1 MSTLATTATATAAAT
16 RPGTAGIEGDGFV
29 SAYAG
34 RTAPAP
40 IPFARLLKV
49 ELRKMFD
56 TRSGLWL
63 MASVGILAALASA
76 AVVLWA
82 PDDQVTY
89 ETFAAAVGFPMAVL
103 LPVIAVLAVTSEW
116 SQRNGLTTFTLVPH
130 RGRVIAAKAVGALLV
145 AVGGML
151 VAAAVGVVGNL
162 VGSALNGTDA
172 VWDVSLGD
180 FTAIVL
186 ANVLGVFLGFML
198 GAVLRSSPAALVG
211 YLVLSFV
218 LVPLTMTLAA
228 AQEWFADIQ
237 PWVDWNFV
245 QSQLFE
251 GLPTDGEY
259 WAQLGVTTSAWLLLP
274 LAWGLWRLVRAE
286 VK

>member
-1 MSTLATTATATAAAT
+1 MSTLTTPAGTGSATTGA
-16 RPGTAGIEGDGFV
+16 GTEQGGFV
-29 SAYAG
+29 SAYAD

-49 ELRKMFD
+49 EARKMFD
-56 TRSGLWL
+56 TRSGTWL
-63 MASVGILAALASA
+63 MASVGILAVLASV

-89 ETFAAAVGFPMAVL
+89 GSFAAAVGFPMAVL
-103 LPVIAVLAVTSEW
+103 LPVIAVLSVTSEW

-130 RGRVIAAKAVGALLV
+130 RGRVVAAKAVVALGV

-151 VAAAVGVVGNL
+151 VAAGVGVLGNL
-162 VGSALNGTDA
+162 LGSALNGTDA
-172 VWDVSLGD
+172 IWDVSMAD

-211 YLVLSFV
+211 YLVISFV

-259 WAQLGVTTSAWLLLP
+259 WAQLGVTTATWLLLP
-274 LAWGLWRLVRAE
+274 LAWGLWRLGRAE

>member
-1 MSTLATTATATAAAT
+1 MSTLTTPA
-16 RPGTAGIEGDGFV
+16 GTGTGPTTTGAGAEQGGFV

-40 IPFARLLKV
+40 IPFTRLLKV

-63 MASVGILAALASA
+63 MASIGILAALASA

-89 ETFAAAVGFPMAVL
+89 GTFAAAVGFPMAVL

-162 VGSALNGTDA
+162 VGSALNSTDA
-172 VWDVSLGD
+172 IWDVSLSD

-211 YLVLSFV
+211 YLVISFV

-228 AQEWFADIQ
+228 AQQWFADIQ

-259 WAQLGVTTSAWLLLP
+259 WAQLAVTTSTWLLLP
-274 LAWGLWRLVRAE
+274 LAWGLWRLGRAE

>member
-1 MSTLATTATATAAAT
+1 MTTLTAHSSPAGLA
-16 RPGTAGIEGDGFV
+16 PGAGHV
-29 SAYAG
+29 PAYAD
-34 RTAPAP
+34 RPAPAP

-103 LPVIAVLAVTSEW
+103 LPVIAVLSVTSEW

-130 RGRVIAAKAVGALLV
+130 RGRVVAAKAAGALIV
-145 AVGGML
+145 AVAGML
-151 VAAAVGVVGNL
+151 VAAGVGVLGNL

-172 VWDVSLGD
+172 VWDVSVSD

-186 ANVLGVFLGFML
+186 ANVLGVFMGFML

-211 YLVLSFV
+211 YLVVSFV

-228 AQEWFADIQ
+228 AQQWFADIQ
-237 PWVDWNFV
+237 PWVDWNFT
-245 QSQLFE
+245 QGALFE
-251 GLPTDGEY
+251 GLPSDGEY
-259 WAQLGVTTSAWLLLP
+259 WAQLGVTTSVWLLLP
-274 LAWGLWRLVRAE
+274 LAWGMWRLLRAE

>member
-1 MSTLATTATATAAAT
+1 MSTLTTHTGDSPATT
-16 RPGTAGIEGDGFV
+16 GAGAERSGFV
-29 SAYAG
+29 PTYAA
-34 RTAPAP
+34 RPAPAP

-63 MASVGILAALASA
+63 MASIGILAALASA

-130 RGRVIAAKAVGALLV
+130 RGRVVAAKAVGALLV

-151 VAAAVGVVGNL
+151 VAAAVGVLGNL

-172 VWDVSLGD
+172 VWDVSVSD
-180 FTAIVL
+180 FAAIVL

-211 YLVLSFV
+211 YLVISFV
-218 LVPLTMTLAA
+218 LVPLTMALAA

-237 PWVDWNFV
+237 PWVDWNFT
-245 QSQLFE
+245 QGRLFE

-259 WAQLGVTTSAWLLLP
+259 WAQLGVTTTVWLLLP

>member
-1 MSTLATTATATAAAT
+1 MSTLTTPTDPTPTAPTSGVE
-16 RPGTAGIEGDGFV
+16 PSGFV

-49 ELRKMFD
+49 EARKMFD

-63 MASVGILAALASA
+63 MSSVGILAVVASV

-89 ETFAAAVGFPMAVL
+89 GSFAAAVGFPMAVL
-103 LPVIAVLAVTSEW
+103 LPVIAVLSVTSEW

-130 RGRVIAAKAVGALLV
+130 RGRVVAAKAVVALGV

-151 VAAAVGVVGNL
+151 VAAGVGVLGNL
-162 VGSALNGTDA
+162 LGSALNGTDA
-172 VWDVSLGD
+172 IWDVSLAD
-180 FTAIVL
+180 FSAIVL
-186 ANVLGVFLGFML
+186 ANVLGVFMGFML
-198 GAVLRSSPAALVG
+198 GTVLRSSPAALVG
-211 YLVLSFV
+211 YLVVSFV

-228 AQEWFADIQ
+228 VQQWFADIQ
-237 PWVDWNFV
+237 PWVDWNYT
-245 QSQLFE
+245 QGALFE
-251 GLPTDGEY
+251 GLPGDGEY

-274 LAWGLWRLVRAE
+274 LAWGVWRLLRAE

>member
-1 MSTLATTATATAAAT
+1 MTTLTTAPSTATPPA
-16 RPGTAGIEGDGFV
+16 FV
-29 SAYAG
+29 SAYAD
-34 RTAPAP
+34 RAVPAP

-49 ELRKMFD
+49 EARKMFD
-56 TRSGLWL
+56 TRSGMWL

-82 PDDQVTY
+82 PDAEVTY
-89 ETFAAAVGFPMAVL
+89 GTFAAAVGFPMAVL
-103 LPVIAVLAVTSEW
+103 LPVIAVLSVTSEW

-130 RGRVIAAKAVGALLV
+130 RGRVVAAKAVVALAV

-172 VWDVSLGD
+172 IWDVSASD
-180 FTAIVL
+180 FAAIVL
-186 ANVLGVFLGFML
+186 ANVLGVFMGFML

-211 YLVLSFV
+211 YLVVSFV
-218 LVPLTMTLAA
+218 LVPLTMALAA
-228 AQEWFADIQ
+228 AQQWFADIQ
-237 PWVDWNFV
+237 PWVDWNYT
-245 QSQLFE
+245 QGELFN

-259 WAQLGVTTSAWLLLP
+259 WAQLGVTSLVWLVLP
-274 LAWGLWRLVRAE
+274 LAYGVWRLVRAE

>member
-1 MSTLATTATATAAAT
+1 MSTLTTPA
-16 RPGTAGIEGDGFV
+16 GTGTGPTTTGAGAEQGGFV

-40 IPFARLLKV
+40 IPFTRLLKV

-63 MASVGILAALASA
+63 MASIGILAALASA

-89 ETFAAAVGFPMAVL
+89 GTFAAAVGFPMAVL

-172 VWDVSLGD
+172 IWDVSLSD

-211 YLVLSFV
+211 YLVISFV

-228 AQEWFADIQ
+228 AQQWFADIQ

-259 WAQLGVTTSAWLLLP
+259 WAQLAVTTSTWLLLP

>member
-1 MSTLATTATATAAAT
+1 MSTLTTHAGDSPATT
-16 RPGTAGIEGDGFV
+16 RAGAERGGFV
-29 SAYAG
+29 PAYAA
-34 RTAPAP
+34 RPAPAP

-63 MASVGILAALASA
+63 MASIGILAALASA

-130 RGRVIAAKAVGALLV
+130 RGRVVAAKAVGALLV

-151 VAAAVGVVGNL
+151 VAAAVGVLGNL

-172 VWDVSLGD
+172 IWDVSASD

-228 AQEWFADIQ
+228 AQQWFADIQ
-237 PWVDWNFV
+237 PWVDWNFT

-259 WAQLGVTTSAWLLLP
+259 WAQLGVTTTVWLLLP
-274 LAWGLWRLVRAE
+274 LAWGLWRLVRDE

>member
-1 MSTLATTATATAAAT
+1 MTTLTTSPSAAAAA
-16 RPGTAGIEGDGFV
+16 PGGTP
-29 SAYAG
+29 SAYAD
-34 RTAPAP
+34 RAAPAP

-63 MASVGILAALASA
+63 MASIGILAALASA

-103 LPVIAVLAVTSEW
+103 LPVIAVLSVTSEW

-130 RGRVIAAKAVGALLV
+130 RGRVITAKAAGALVV
-145 AVGGML
+145 AVAGML

-172 VWDVSLGD
+172 IWDVSVSD

-211 YLVLSFV
+211 YLVISFV

-228 AQEWFADIQ
+228 AQQWFADIQ
-237 PWVDWNFV
+237 PWVDWNFT

-259 WAQLGVTTSAWLLLP
+259 WAQLEIG
-274 LAWGLWRLVRAE
+274 RAH
-286 VK
+286 V

>member
-1 MSTLATTATATAAAT
+1 MTTLTTAPAPAAA
-16 RPGTAGIEGDGFV
+16 PAFV

-34 RTAPAP
+34 RAVPAP

-49 ELRKMFD
+49 EARKMFD

-76 AVVLWA
+76 AVVLSA
-82 PDDQVTY
+82 PDSEVTY
-89 ETFAAAVGFPMAVL
+89 GTFAAAVGFPMAVL
-103 LPVIAVLAVTSEW
+103 LPVIAVLSVTSEW

-130 RGRVIAAKAVGALLV
+130 RGRVVAAKAVVALAV

-172 VWDVSLGD
+172 IWDVSVAD

-186 ANVLGVFLGFML
+186 ANVLGVFMGFML

-211 YLVLSFV
+211 YLVVSFV
-218 LVPLTMTLAA
+218 LVPLTMALAA

-237 PWVDWNFV
+237 PWVDWNYT
-245 QSQLFE
+245 QGELFN
-251 GLPTDGEY
+251 GLPDSGEY
-259 WAQLGVTTSAWLLLP
+259 WAQLGVTSLVWLVLP
-274 LAWGLWRLVRAE
+274 LAWGVWRVLRAE

>member
-1 MSTLATTATATAAAT
+1 MSTLTARPDQTAAGG
-16 RPGTAGIEGDGFV
+16 RP

-34 RTAPAP
+34 RPVPAA

-82 PDDQVTY
+82 DDDQVTY

-103 LPVIAVLAVTSEW
+103 LPVIAVLSVTSEW

-130 RGRVIAAKAVGALLV
+130 RGRVVAAKALGALLV

-151 VAAAVGVVGNL
+151 VAAGVGVVGNL

-172 VWDVSLGD
+172 VWDVSVSD

-211 YLVLSFV
+211 YLVISFV
-218 LVPLTMTLAA
+218 LVPLTMALAA

-251 GLPTDGEY
+251 GLPSDGEY
-259 WAQLGVTTSAWLLLP
+259 WAQLGVTTSVWLLLP
-274 LAWGLWRLVRAE
+274 LAYGLWRLGRAE